1 MATTKKS
8 HTPKKS
14 SAATSSK
21 KRGSKKA
28 PRLTWR
34 FYVVTIGIFLVAV
47 TTVVVIGFFAHK
59 VVSANVA
66 QQRYDRITAIYDSF
80 ELGNDYLP
88 QLLDVFGDKRVYGWD
103 KSRTFSSTVGY
114 VHGDTVSN
122 TVADVDGKIKAAGFT
137 FFDEPYPGSRAVQYH
152 YKSKDG
158 EYVRLTVESK
168 PYRDAWQNSQAMGKD
183 TPSNLDKMNTNA
195 GPSVVTIKVNLD
207 DNNE

>member
-1 MATTKKS
+1 MATTKKT
-8 HTPKKS
+8 HTPKKT

-34 FYVVTIGIFLVAV
+34 FYVVTIGIFLVSV
-47 TTVVVIGFFAHK
+47 MTVVVIGYLAQK

-66 QQRYDRITAIYDSF
+66 EHRYDRITAIYDSF
-80 ELGNDYLP
+80 KLGDDYRAESIA
-88 QLLDVFGDKRVYGWD
+88 VFGDKRVYEWD
-103 KSRTFSSTVGY
+103 DGRTYSSKKEY
-114 VHGDTVSN
+114 LKGDTVSN

-137 FFDEPYPGSRAVQYH
+137 FFDEPYPGDKSTQYH

-158 EYVRLTVESK
+158 EYVRLTVASK
-168 PYRDAWQNSQAMGKD
+168 PYLDAIQNAVLMGKKSPHATAD
-183 TPSNLDKMNTNA
+183 ANA
-195 GPSVVTIKVNLD
+195 GPAVVTIKVNLD